1 MDISFHELDKDRFS
15 SSLWKN
21 IHNSKKEIH
30 HKICIHRKKI
40 TWTWEKSRKL
50 LVNYSFIIGKTS
62 LAQFENYDFSLYFSL
77 EKDKLFSLEE
87 ERDKLFRLEEE
98 AAGMVHK

>member
-1 MDISFHELDKDRFS
+1 MNLGEIK
-15 SSLWKN
+15 KN
-21 IHNSKKEIH
+21 V
-30 HKICIHRKKI
+30 
-40 TWTWEKSRKL
+40 EKCP